1 MHQPIRDRLE
11 EHLHGK
17 SSSGGMKEF
26 RSHMDSC
33 PECRGEVTLH
43 EEQRLQLSSL
53 RSPAEMDAA
62 PGFYARVM
70 SRVEAEGRPSL
81 WNMLLDPVFGKRLVY
96 ATLAV
101 VMMMSAYLA
110 VTEPRGDYNTAESV
124 LAGDTAPPLPEGQ
137 QSRREAILVN
147 FVANSAPGPA
157 AE

>member
-11 EHLHGK
+11 DHLHGK
-17 SSSGGMKEF
+17 SSFDGMNEF
-26 RSHMDSC
+26 RSHLDSC
-33 PECRGEVTLH
+33 PDCRGEVTLH
-43 EEQRLQLSSL
+43 EEHKLQLRSL
-53 RSPAEMDAA
+53 HSPAEMEPS

-96 ATLAV
+96 ATLAI
-101 VMMMSAYLA
+101 VMMMSGYLA
-110 VTEPRGDYNTAESV
+110 ITEPLGDDNTAESV